1 MAPNPD
7 IHHGLSKAVVG
18 LGRVELPT
26 SRLSGVRSNHLSY
39 RPVVRLESHSVLLC
53 AKRRKR
59 NEDGEVPQMPRYGYI
74 GLISNENLNRR
85 ASPTL

>member
-1 MAPNPD
+1 
-7 IHHGLSKAVVG
+7 
-18 LGRVELPT
+18 
-26 SRLSGVRSNHLSY
+26 
-39 RPVVRLESHSVLLC
+39 LESHSVLLC

-85 ASPTL
+85 ASPTF